1 MKEATLSVRHFFIK
15 DKEIGFKAENTIT
28 VYATE
33 MQSVFKPGAILK
45 IDASALF
52 TRLMESVHQADG
64 FPDA

>member
-1 MKEATLSVRHFFIK
+1 MEATLPVRHFFFK
-15 DKEIGFKAENTIT
+15 GKETGFKAENTIT

-33 MQSVFKPGAILK
+33 MQRAFKPGAILK

-52 TRLMESVHQADG
+52 TRLMESAHQADG